1 VLLLGIHL
9 KALCFLLFSWCAFSG
24 SGCVQGSGKW
34 DYTTREWYLKGGENL
49 RTFKVLVRDEV
60 CIESLK
66 RHVGFISSRGKILI
80 AVMDRI
86 ELEKEVKPER

>member
-1 VLLLGIHL
+1 
-9 KALCFLLFSWCAFSG
+9 
-24 SGCVQGSGKW
+24 VQGSGKW

-80 AVMDRI
+80 AVMDRKMLERITADECVLYI